1 MTNTTVTCP
10 CCQAAASIDQA
21 DDFAPQFHICPSCGK
36 RFIAE
41 RRAEGVAVMR
51 VKDAPCMSNPECR
64 EVETSSTCEQ

>member
-1 MTNTTVTCP
+1 MSALTVNCP
-10 CCQAAASIDQA
+10 CCQAVVNIDQT
-21 DDFAPQFHICPSCGK
+21 DDYAPQFHHCSSCGK
-36 RFIAE
+36 KFIAE